1 MSQHIDQLF
10 EKYLNG
16 TCSPEEWQELLVL
29 ISHIEE
35 NDADTLTG
43 PMHILW
49 EKARNKELPS
59 TSLLL
64 EREKMYKAVTDK
76 ENIEVAPVVHRVHF
90 LKTSW
95 FRYAAAVVLVAGG
108 AAIWYKLSQS
118 SHLSSRD
125 NATSIASVGDV
136 QPGSNKAVLTLADGS
151 QIVLDNAANGNLAKQ
166 GNASVVK
173 LSNGQLAYKVGSG
186 LSREMVYNSMSTPRG
201 GQYRLTLP
209 DGSKV
214 WLNAASSIRYP
225 TVFTGSERKVEVT
238 GEVYMEI
245 SKNAKQPF
253 IVKAN
258 GTEVRVLGTSFNINA
273 YEDEGAMRTTLIEG
287 SVKVI
292 ATDNNH
298 LATILKP
305 GEQCTLVEGQWSVV
319 EGQSEAALAWKNGYF
334 QFDKASIPAVM
345 RQLSRWYDLDIHYA
359 GAVPDR
365 LFKGKLQRS
374 LPLSGILNVLEKT
387 GLHVKLEGKSLIV
400 LP

>member
-16 TCSPEEWQELLVL
+16 TCSPEEWQELLAL

-35 NDADTLTG
+35 NDADTLSG

-64 EREKMYKAVTDK
+64 EREKIYKAATQE
-76 ENIEVAPVVHRVHF
+76 ENIEAAPIAHRIHF

-95 FRYAAAVVLVAGG
+95 FRYAAAVVLVAGVS
-108 AAIWYKLSQS
+108 AIWWEI
-118 SHLSSRD
+118 SRSARND
-125 NATSIASVGDV
+125 EAVVTTVPKNQDI

-151 QIVLDNAANGNLAKQ
+151 TIVLDHAANGNLAKQ

-186 LSREMVYNSMSTPRG
+186 LSREMVYNSMRTPRG

-209 DGSKV
+209 DGSTV

-225 TVFTGSERKVEVT
+225 TVFTDSERRVEVT

-245 SKNAKQPF
+245 AKNAKQPF

-258 GTEVRVLGTSFNINA
+258 GTEIRVLGTSFNINA

-292 ATDNNH
+292 AINNNH
-298 LATILKP
+298 LATVLKP
-305 GEQCTLVEGQWSVV
+305 GEQCSLVEGQWSVV
-319 EGQSEAALAWKNGYF
+319 DGQSEAALAWKNGYF